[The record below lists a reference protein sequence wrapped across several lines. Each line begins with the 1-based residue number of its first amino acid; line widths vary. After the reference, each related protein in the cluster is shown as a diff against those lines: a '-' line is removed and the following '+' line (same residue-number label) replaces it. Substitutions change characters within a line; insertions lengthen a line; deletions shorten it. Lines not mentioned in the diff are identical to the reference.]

1 MINNKAR
8 GPAHKAINILCFLL
22 SCLFVFLCS
31 LELSLKAA
39 LSDQEADTSD
49 QEVNEPRLLFFSLL
63 QLWLLEGGQII

>member
-8 GPAHKAINILCFLL
+8 GPAHKAINILRFLL

-39 LSDQEADTSD
+39 LSDQE
-49 QEVNEPRLLFFSLL
+49 VNERRLFFFSLL
-63 QLWLLEGGQII
+63 QLWLLEGGQIV